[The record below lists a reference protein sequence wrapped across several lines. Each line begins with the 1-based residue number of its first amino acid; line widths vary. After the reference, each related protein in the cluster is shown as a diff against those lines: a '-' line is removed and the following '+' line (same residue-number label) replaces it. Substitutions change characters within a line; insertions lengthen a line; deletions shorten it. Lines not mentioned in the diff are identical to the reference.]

1 MRHDYTP
8 AELRLAQ
15 EIAATLKDEDSLAM
29 HLQLVRTYTEEH
41 LRSVLHKVMSLPED
55 KIKKSRAALYTFL
68 INQQRRH
75 GRAGY

>member
-1 MRHDYTP
+1 MHHDYSN

-15 EIAATLKDEDSLAM
+15 EIAHTLKDEDSLAL

-41 LRSVLHKVMSLPED
+41 LRSVLNKVMSIPED

-68 INQQRRH
+68 INQQRRYGGARH
-75 GRAGY
+75 